1 MFSAI
6 WNACKSIVSHVKDT
20 IKQWT
25 KPATATLAV
34 GAGQDLCRSKSDLI
48 AENAILR
55 QQLIVLKRSVKRPK
69 FTEGDRLRLTILS
82 RLTKFW
88 QSALHIV
95 KPDTILRWHQ
105 DMFKLYW
112 KRISTPKS
120 REPGIPRE
128 TIELIKQ
135 MAQENPRWG
144 AKKIYGELLKLEVV
158 MDKRTI
164 KKYMKMVR
172 KKPSGQNWRTFLK
185 NHAHEIWACDFTVIH
200 SLFFKPFYAFVIV
213 EHESR
218 KVVHTAVTTN
228 PTDEWTA
235 QQIREATPWGKRPR
249 FLIHD
254 NDGKYGRQFK
264 NLLKDSGIKAINT
277 PPKAPRANAICER
290 FIGSLQRECTDN
302 FLVFHQHQLHRIIST
317 YADYFNRQR
326 PHQGINQHIPERLH
340 QPTPPPNYQLKGRVI
355 STSVFNRLFHSYSY
369 AHQLQ

>member
-6 WNACKSIVSHVKDT
+6 WNGCKSIFNRFKET
-20 IKQWT
+20 IKKWAR
-25 KPATATLAV
+25 PATVTLAV
-34 GAGQDLCRSKSDLI
+34 GAVSDVTRSKSDLVV
-48 AENAILR
+48 ENAMLR
-55 QQLIVLKRSVKRPK
+55 QQLIVLKRSIKRPQ
-69 FTEGDRLRLTILS
+69 FTTGDRTRLILLARLTD
-82 RLTKFW
+82 FW

-95 KPDTILRWHQ
+95 QPDTILRWHR
-105 DMFKLYW
+105 DMFRHYW
-112 KRISTPKS
+112 KWKSTPQI
-120 REPGIPRE
+120 REPRIPRE
-128 TIELIKQ
+128 TIALIKQ
-135 MAQENPRWG
+135 MAGENPRWA
-144 AKKIYGELLKLEVV
+144 AKKIRGELLKLEIVV
-158 MDKRTI
+158 DKRTI

-172 KKPSGQNWRTFLK
+172 KKPGGQNWRTFLK

-200 SLFFKPFYAFVIV
+200 SLFFKPLYTFVIV

-264 NLLKDSGIKAINT
+264 SLLEDSGIKAINA

-302 FLVFHQHQLHRIIST
+302 
-317 YADYFNRQR
+317 
-326 PHQGINQHIPERLH
+326 
-340 QPTPPPNYQLKGRVI
+340 
-355 STSVFNRLFHSYSY
+355 
-369 AHQLQ
+369 